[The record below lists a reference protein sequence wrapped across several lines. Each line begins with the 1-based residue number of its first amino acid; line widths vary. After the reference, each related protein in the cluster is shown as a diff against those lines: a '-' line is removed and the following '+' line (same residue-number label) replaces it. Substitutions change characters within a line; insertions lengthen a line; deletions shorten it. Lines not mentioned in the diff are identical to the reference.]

1 MGFQGLCCINSPGH
15 LVNLMFYIDISDI
28 GEYANI
34 QIAFNGQHVIYIQRR
49 RPLSIIEGK
58 RQLFIT
64 VKLIIY
70 DFRKTGRPK

>member
-34 QIAFNGQHVIYIQRR
+34 QIAFNGQHVIYH
-49 RPLSIIEGK
+49 PEASTSINN
-58 RQLFIT
+58 
-64 VKLIIY
+64 
-70 DFRKTGRPK
+70 